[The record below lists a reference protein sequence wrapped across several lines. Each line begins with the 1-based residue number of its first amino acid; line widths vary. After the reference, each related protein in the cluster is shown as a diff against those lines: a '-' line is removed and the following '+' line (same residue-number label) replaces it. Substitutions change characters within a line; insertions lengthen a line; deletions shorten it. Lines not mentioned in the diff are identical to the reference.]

1 MPRYVDL
8 GSAHPDGKG
17 SSEEKKSA
25 SRETRRTHWVGRDRG
40 RRAQPIRTE
49 PNRADLYRAVTWR
62 AVSIP
67 PFLNP
72 PKNTTA
78 YHLRTS
84 RGEFAVIDTAPAHGV
99 TRRGTVLLV
108 PGFTGSKED
117 FIAILGAL
125 GEAGHRAVAYDQRGQ
140 YQTAG
145 PADPDEYTF
154 QTLVNDVYAV
164 IEALGDG
171 PVHLVG
177 HSFGGLVARMVALTD
192 PAPLRSLTIMSSGPA
207 AVTEGDQAR
216 LRMLLAALEQHDL
229 PAIWDAMQ
237 ALEAEAGG
245 QVDVDEDVHEF
256 LRVRFVSNTP
266 ASLVGMARLLLDEPD
281 RVDELARVPLPKHVL
296 HGVEDHA
303 WDPAW
308 QAEMARR
315 LRARHTVIEGAG
327 HSPAAERPAQTAA
340 ALVTFW
346 ADVDGLRL
354 S

>member
-1 MPRYVDL
+1 MSVP
-8 GSAHPDGKG
+8 
-17 SSEEKKSA
+17 SSLE
-25 SRETRRTHWVGRDRG
+25 
-40 RRAQPIRTE
+40 
-49 PNRADLYRAVTWR
+49 L
-62 AVSIP
+62 
-67 PFLNP
+67 

-84 RGEFAVIDTAPAHGV
+84 RGEFAVLDAAPSPGV

-117 FIAILGAL
+117 FIGLLGAL

-145 PADPDEYTF
+145 PADPGAYTF
-154 QTLVNDVYAV
+154 QTLVSDVYAV

-192 PAPLRSLTIMSSGPA
+192 PAPLRSLTIMSSGPG

-216 LRMLLAALEQHDL
+216 LRMLLAALQQHDL
-229 PAIWDAMQ
+229 PTIWEAMQ
-237 ALEAEAGG
+237 AMEAEAGG
-245 QVDVDEDVHEF
+245 QPDLDEHVREF
-256 LRVRFVSNTP
+256 LRARFVSNTP
-266 ASLVGMARLLLDEPD
+266 AGLEGMARLLLTEPD

-315 LRARHTVIEGAG
+315 LRARHTVVEGAA
-327 HSPAAERPAQTAA
+327 HSPAAERPDRTAA
-340 ALVTFW
+340 ALVEFW

-354 S
+354 P